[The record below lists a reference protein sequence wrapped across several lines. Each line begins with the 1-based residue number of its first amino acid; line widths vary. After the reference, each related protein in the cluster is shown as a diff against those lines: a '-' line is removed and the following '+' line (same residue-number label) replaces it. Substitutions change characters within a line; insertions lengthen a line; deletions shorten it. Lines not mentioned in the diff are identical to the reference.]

1 MPQAVKHARPPDRAS
16 GTLPGFFVTRV
27 CDAALLLCLAGKQP
41 ESDRKQGVLSMS
53 LFISV
58 GGFFTQ
64 QPGTTVTW
72 STSFGSGF
80 GLDRRIV
87 IQAPNISD
95 DILGVVRLNVT
106 QQSVVA
112 SNNGLAYLVTIN
124 NPSARPVRYN
134 LNVQD
139 PL

>member
-1 MPQAVKHARPPDRAS
+1 MA
-16 GTLPGFFVTRV
+16 
-27 CDAALLLCLAGKQP
+27 
-41 ESDRKQGVLSMS
+41 

-64 QPGTTVTW
+64 QPGTQVTW
-72 STSFGSGF
+72 STTFGA

-95 DILGVVRLNVT
+95 DILGVVQLAVLD
-106 QQSVVA
+106 QAVVA
-112 SNNGLAYLVTIN
+112 SDNGLAYHVTIEN
-124 NPSARPVRYN
+124 RSTRTVTYN
-134 LNVQD
+134 LNIQD